1 MKIPKHITDA
11 LGRPRCVCP
20 ICKGSAE
27 VTASGTIARHKRY
40 GASSWSGFQCE
51 GTATTAPE
59 GAALEWLKRQLDAE
73 RGHAAGLRESARKDL
88 ELAEKRDAMAAELE
102 KIIARESGKGT
113 SK

>member
-20 ICKGSAE
+20 VCKGNAE

-40 GASSWSGFQCE
+40 GSYGGIRCE

-59 GAALEWLKRQLDAE
+59 GAALQWLKQEMEARRAN
-73 RGHAAGLRESARKDL
+73 AAVLREESRKIAGR
-88 ELAEKRDAMAAELE
+88 AEKSDALADELE
-102 KIIARESGKGT
+102 KVIARESGKG
-113 SK
+113 SGQ

>member
-20 ICKGSAE
+20 ICKGNAE

-40 GASSWSGFQCE
+40 GPSSYGGCRCQ

-59 GAALEWLKRQLDAE
+59 GAALEWLRGEMESRRKRSESFRADAE
-73 RGHAAGLRESARKDL
+73 RATKSA
-88 ELAEKRDAMAAELE
+88 EHCDAMAAELE
-102 KIIARESGKGT
+102 KIVAGETGK
-113 SK
+113 